1 MRLTQAGCRQR
12 QQQVAAALTH
22 RGLRGAVLSRRDHV
36 LYLTGFLCGRHHAA
50 ALYIDASARVWLAGA
65 GVPADTAVDEVI
77 PYEPARHATMHSQQA
92 EAVAAALAAVV
103 PRGVPL
109 GTDAG
114 GGSGCACA
122 LAGADASDVTG
133 DLVRLRQRKLPDE
146 VDAIRA
152 AVRVT
157 EALYAAARDV
167 VQPGVDEI
175 EVLAQLRAVGTR
187 AAGEDL
193 EHFGNDFQA
202 NSPGGPA
209 RPRPMQAGE
218 LYILDAGPSLHGY
231 FADNCRTF
239 AVGRQPT
246 DAQARAWEDLD
257 ALFPRLEAAVA
268 PGVPAASVFRLADEY
283 LRERGYAG
291 LVHHLGHGIGL
302 APHEAPQLNP
312 AYDAVFAVGDVFT
325 MEPGVYGPELR
336 AGIRLE
342 EDYLLAEDGLV
353 RLTSFPRSL
362 V

>member
-103 PRGVPL
+103 PRGVP
-109 GTDAG
+109 
-114 GGSGCACA
+114 SR
-122 LAGADASDVTG
+122 
-133 DLVRLRQRKLPDE
+133 LVRDHLVHRC
-146 VDAIRA
+146 I
-152 AVRVT
+152 
-157 EALYAAARDV
+157 
-167 VQPGVDEI
+167 GGN
-175 EVLAQLRAVGTR
+175 AQLRAVGTR